1 VALAPRPGNQRA
13 ALESVGVS
21 VLDDEKRPV
30 RIIRRG
36 GEPAQQWQPP
46 AMGERRTADSPAA
59 RAALPTAAQLE
70 ELQAQAKVEGFE
82 QGRNEGQEYGHREG
96 LEEGRNALREKLA
109 QLDTLI
115 AGLQQPFE
123 DLDDQVER
131 EIVTL
136 VVNMVR
142 QLVRREVK
150 TDPGYIIGVVREA
163 LGILPVSS
171 RNIRVLLHPE
181 DAGLVREA
189 YAVGDSEQ
197 KWQLVE
203 DPVVQR
209 GGCKVITET
218 SQVDATLD
226 SRLNTLIAPLLAGE
240 REEDEA

>member
-1 VALAPRPGNQRA
+1 
-13 ALESVGVS
+13 
-21 VLDDEKRPV
+21 VLDDDKRPV

-36 GEPAQQWQPP
+36 GEQAQQWQPP
-46 AMGERRTADSPAA
+46 AMGEQQTTASPPARTS
-59 RAALPTAAQLE
+59 LPTAAQLE
-70 ELQAQAKVEGFE
+70 EIQEQAKVEGFE
-82 QGRNEGQEYGHREG
+82 QGRKEGQEYGHREG
-96 LEEGRNALREKLA
+96 LEEGRSALREKLA

-115 AGLQQPFE
+115 AGLQQPFA

-136 VVNMVR
+136 VINMVR

-171 RNIRVLLHPE
+171 RNIRVFLHPD

-189 YAVGDSEQ
+189 YALSDTEQ

-209 GGCKVITET
+209 GGCKVITDT
-218 SQVDATLD
+218 SQIDATLN